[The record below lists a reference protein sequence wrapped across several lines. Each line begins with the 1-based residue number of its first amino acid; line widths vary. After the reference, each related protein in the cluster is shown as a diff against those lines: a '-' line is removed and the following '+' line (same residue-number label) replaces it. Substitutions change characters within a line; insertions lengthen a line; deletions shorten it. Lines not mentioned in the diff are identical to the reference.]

1 MCGSDLNLVD
11 LNISRPVYV
20 YDNEPRNIEIHKRM
34 DSKIQSGDS
43 IVIWPITIKEKDVN
57 EMFLSGHNVQSMIEL
72 NTYSGLEAKL
82 KFNEWK
88 KV

>member
-1 MCGSDLNLVD
+1 MRQRQSLA
-11 LNISRPVYV
+11 R
-20 YDNEPRNIEIHKRM
+20 KM